1 MSLKDE
7 FLKIETYEK
16 FDRRREEFRELKYDK
31 EIGEH
36 LDKIF
41 PEAFAPKDK
50 HVDVAILYTDM
61 HQEEGKDM
69 H

>member
-7 FLKIETYEK
+7 FLKIETYEE

-41 PEAFAPKDK
+41 PKAYAPTDK
-50 HVDVAILYTDM
+50 HVDVVITDM
-61 HQEEGKDM
+61 HQQEGNDM